1 MATST
6 AQNAPANSRSN
17 ASDKTNGAI
26 KVVMPDANGDFTAA
40 IAKGA
45 IEKVQVVDVDM
56 VLKLKDGTSVVL
68 AGGAISAMDAGHT
81 GVKFTDGEQGLAN
94 LLDQVGVISIPKLD
108 PILSSLQEQPLE
120 NGQGN
125 GATNADSPG
134 GLTAS
139 VTTQIVNQLTQIV
152 QVNAQSVT
160 IKSDTSTQAS
170 AINTK
175 TGDVDARPLQHV
187 EPPLPPEK
195 PGVIPQQHII
205 GPDAP
210 AMTLSLVNLTTI
222 TQIGNVLYG
231 SGGTPASATDSS
243 NAAQFA
249 SQLITGNPTVDEIHA
264 ISNIPPNNFIKV
276 INIALTGDGI
286 AQSITIKGVP
296 DGMSIANGT
305 DLGGG
310 NWSVA
315 VVDGQRSYDIQLEY
329 TTTPADPQAPI
340 HQQFSLEFDV
350 SMSTGD
356 GVVDLAQVREF
367 VVKDVNSANDL
378 TYLDSSTG
386 ESVYVLPAQ
395 GNSHIIHAGNDNGVT
410 IDGSNANDFLFGGAG
425 ADTLNGGSGNTY
437 MEGGAG
443 ADHLNGGVGGINT
456 AGYTLAASGVTVNLA
471 TGLGSG
477 AGSDSDGDVLTN
489 IQNVIGSAH
498 DDTFVSGAGANNIQ
512 GGGHDAGGDT
522 VSYAASDVAVIVD
535 LSAGTGVGGYAAGD
549 VLTGIQNVIGSA
561 HNDTFFASSEANAF
575 TGGGQDLNGADTVS
589 YANDTSGTGVIVNL
603 FTGQGGGAAAG
614 DTYSDIQNI
623 IGTGQSDTFIDGA
636 GVAGNRY
643 DGGIGGQ
650 DTISYAN
657 SSAGVNVNFVTER
670 GTGGSAEGDS
680 YVNIQNVIGST
691 HDDVFTA
698 GIDSKTFDG
707 GGQDP
712 GGVDTVSYAGAASSV
727 IIDTVNNVGH
737 GAAEGNS
744 YTDIQKFI
752 GGGSSDTFIAS
763 AAHNWFDGGIA
774 GSDTVDYSADTTGVT
789 VDLFHTDGTG
799 TSGGLAEGDILTNI
813 ANVIGGSGDDM
824 FIANAAQNSFEG
836 GGGVNTVSYQDSTSA
851 SGTGVTVDLSATDG
865 SGTGG
870 NFALGDK
877 FSNIQNVIGSTFND
891 TFVASL
897 AANTFTGGGGSDTVS
912 YANSVSTDN
921 IGVTVD
927 LSGVN
932 TPTGIGHGTGD
943 YAQGD
948 TYIGVQNAI
957 GSAFNDTFIAGGLAN
972 TFTGDGGS
980 DTVSYQ
986 NSAGAVT
993 VDLDN
998 GIGVGGDAQGDQYIG
1013 IDNVIGSAQ
1022 DDTIIDSQAANV
1034 IDGGTG
1040 SLHNRV
1046 SYADSVSAPGI
1057 AAGVT
1062 VDLTATDG
1070 SGTFGGYAA
1079 GDQLSNIQDLTGS
1092 AADDTFV
1099 ASAAENNLDGG
1110 ASTAASHN
1118 EVSYAKSVDSHGVA
1132 AGVIVDLFNGTGSGG
1147 YANNDTYV
1155 NIQDVMGSLG
1165 DDTIIDSAAANTID
1179 GNTGSVHNRVD
1190 YSHSVDSTGA
1200 AAGVTIDLNLDDG
1213 SGNSGGFAAGD
1224 KLSNIQDLTGSAAD
1238 DIFVASAADNFLDGG
1253 ISTVTSH
1260 NVVSYAKSVD
1270 DITGLAVGVTVDLA
1284 NGTGTGGYADGDTY
1298 TNIQDVIG
1306 SGANDLFYASQAS
1319 NNFDGGAGSDTVS
1332 YERDLTGNGVTV
1344 DLYQTGV
1351 ATGGGYASGDTFTN
1365 IENVIGTTGNDIFI
1379 DGSGLV
1385 SNTYTGLTGSDTVD
1399 YSHSDAGVIVNL
1411 SSSTTA
1417 AGLAGNTGSGG
1428 FAAGDVYSGIEN
1440 VNGSA
1445 FNDIFVGSSDHNI
1458 FTGGGGDDTVDYS
1471 TVAGGAAMI
1480 IDFSAVGLGGTGTGT
1495 GGLADG
1501 DSFIGIRN
1509 AIGGQFDDIFIA
1521 DTDVNVNTS
1530 NSFDGG
1536 TGSLHN
1542 EVSYAGTGV
1551 GVIVNLATGVGSA
1564 GAIGDHY
1571 ANIQDVLGTTS
1582 DDTIVASEAHNT
1594 IDGGTGSVH
1603 NRIDYSASV
1612 DDITGLAV
1620 GVTVDLANGTGIG
1633 GYADGDILTHIQDV
1647 TGSGANDLFYA
1658 SGDNNNFDGGAGSD
1672 TVSYQRDLSG
1682 NGVTVDLYQTGVATA
1697 RGYAAGDTFTNIENV
1712 IGTTGNDIFIDGS
1725 GLVSNTY
1732 TGLTG
1737 SDTVDYSHSG
1747 AGVTVNLSSL
1757 TTLAGLAGNSGS
1769 GGFAA
1774 GDVYSGIENVNGS
1787 AFNDTFYDGSG
1798 AAPDQYTG
1806 NGGVDTVNYSLAND
1820 GNGITVN
1827 FGTGFNTGTGS
1838 VGFAAGDTYIG
1849 IRSVVGTQYNDTF
1862 IASTDTT
1869 LATANAFNGFSGA
1882 DDRVSY
1888 AGTATGVTVD
1898 LVAGTGQG
1906 GAAGDTYANIED
1918 VTGTT
1923 AADVIYASQA
1933 ANSIDGGGGN
1943 DTVNYSK
1950 STSIDAT
1957 GVTVDLSTVDGNVT
1971 GIGHGTGDFAQGDT
1985 YVRIQNA
1992 VGSSYNDTFKSG
2004 TLANFFSGG
2013 AGSDTVDYSAS
2024 TAAVIVNLSSTTIGG
2039 VAGNSGSGGTG
2050 SYAVGDTYSSI
2061 ENVTGSTF
2069 SDLFYAASGVSNAFN
2084 GGGGAGIDTV
2094 SYAAST
2100 TFVIADL
2107 SGGTIGGDATG
2118 DTYVGI
2124 TNLTGGS
2131 GDDTLTGLTAGGST
2145 LDGGVGNDTLNGSG
2159 GSNILLGG
2167 AGNDIMT
2174 VTGTGGNN
2182 TLTGGAGTD
2191 TMTAS
2196 GNGNLFNGGT
2206 GGDTMSGAAGSTN
2219 NTAVYTNSG
2228 AGVTVD
2234 LVTGLGS
2241 GVGGDT
2247 TVSDAIGDHLSN
2259 IQNVLGTTFADT
2271 FVGNGSTNIFTGGG
2285 GIDTVSYFESASSVN
2300 ASLAAAGAGGT
2311 LGDANGDT
2319 YVGITNLTGSNSDDI
2334 LVGLTAGGSTLTG
2347 NAGNDT
2353 LTGTGGNNKLIGGSG
2368 NDLMTASGNN
2378 NTFIGGTGA
2387 DNMSGAVGS
2396 SGNVADYSGSAAGV
2410 TVNLVTGLGSGVGSD
2425 TTVSDA
2431 IGDQLSNIQNLIGS
2445 AFDDTFYLNHG
2456 VNDVQ
2461 GGAGS
2466 DTVNYSNEAAGTNLT
2481 IDLSTTIGTVIATGA
2496 GAVAFGGT
2504 DTLHSIE
2511 NAVGGAGNDTFVAN
2525 SSHNFFDGGAGSNT
2539 VSYAS
2544 ETGITGN
2551 VTGVTVDLH
2560 GNVGSGTLAGGADS
2574 WAVGDTYLN
2583 IQNVIGTTGNDT
2595 FIDRGD
2601 ASLSSYN
2608 GNSGTGST
2616 GSHDLVSYQ
2625 YTNTGNP
2632 LVIGLDGMTG
2642 HNTNGDTYSH
2652 ISDLTGS
2659 AFDNTTIWGDA
2670 NNNILTALGT
2680 TNTNVLNGGT
2690 GGNDI
2695 LDGRLGGHDTL
2706 NAGTGGTTIIEI
2718 NTMAGIDN
2726 SSGTP
2731 LPTSVISSNIDSIHG
2746 STSATTL
2753 DLHNLSANLDLSS
2766 FDGKVSGITTLDLR
2780 DVGDSDIGSGNGSTR
2795 ASISSADINALGVH
2809 LNGNTYGELTIAL
2822 DAGKDSFLIQPVT
2835 GQDEVVSDSLNG
2847 LTTDYTFIDHATQQ
2861 TIAILHVLK

>member
-40 IAKGA
+40 VAKGA

-160 IKSDTSTQAS
+160 IKSDTNVQAS

-175 TGDVDARPLQHV
+175 TGDVDAKPLQHV

-231 SGGTPASATDSS
+231 SGGTPISATDSS

-522 VSYAASDVAVIVD
+522 VSYAASNAAVIVD

-623 IGTGQSDTFIDGA
+623 IGTAQSDTFIDGA

-813 ANVIGGSGDDM
+813 ANVIGGSGDDT

-836 GGGVNTVSYQDSTSA
+836 GGGINTVSYQDSTSA

-891 TFVASL
+891 TFVASSVANKFTGGGGSDTVSYASAFSADGL
-897 AANTFTGGGGSDTVS
+897 GVTVDLSTVDGTDTGIGHGSGDAYAQGDTYISVQNAIGSIYDDTFIAGALANTFTGGGGSDTVS
-912 YANSVSTDN
+912 YAD
-921 IGVTVD
+921 
-927 LSGVN
+927 
-932 TPTGIGHGTGD
+932 
-943 YAQGD
+943 
-948 TYIGVQNAI
+948 
-957 GSAFNDTFIAGGLAN
+957 SAD
-972 TFTGDGGS
+972 
-980 DTVSYQ
+980 
-986 NSAGAVT
+986 AVT
-993 VDLDN
+993 VDLVN
-998 GIGVGGDAQGDQYIG
+998 GVGVGGDAQGDQYIG
-1013 IDNVIGSAQ
+1013 IENVIGSAQ
-1022 DDTIIDSQAANV
+1022 DDTIIDSLAANV

-1070 SGTFGGYAA
+1070 SGTFGGYAD
-1079 GDQLSNIQDLTGS
+1079 GDKLSNIQDLTGS

-1118 EVSYAKSVDSHGVA
+1118 EVSYAKSVDALGAA
-1132 AGVIVDLFNGTGSGG
+1132 AGVTVDLFTGTGSGG

-1155 NIQDVMGSLG
+1155 NIQDVLGSLA
-1165 DDTIIDSAAANTID
+1165 DDTIIDNAAANTID
-1179 GNTGSVHNRVD
+1179 GNVGSAHNRVD

-1200 AAGVTIDLNLDDG
+1200 AAGVTIDLNLADG

-1238 DIFVASAADNFLDGG
+1238 DTFIANGVANFLDGG
-1253 ISTVTSH
+1253 FSTATSH

-1270 DITGLAVGVTVDLA
+1270 SLGAPAGVTVDLA
-1284 NGTGTGGYADGDTY
+1284 GGTGSGGFANGDTY

-1306 SGANDLFYASQAS
+1306 SGADDLIIASLAS
-1319 NNFDGGAGSDTVS
+1319 NHLDGGAGVDTVS
-1332 YERDLTGNGVTV
+1332 YAAANNSIGVTV
-1344 DLYQTGV
+1344 DLFNGLGSGV
-1351 ATGGGYASGDTFTN
+1351 NSFAENDTYTS
-1365 IENVIGTTGNDIFI
+1365 IENVIGTQYADTFYASLAANQFTG
-1379 DGSGLV
+1379 GGGV
-1385 SNTYTGLTGSDTVD
+1385 DTVN
-1399 YSHSDAGVIVNL
+1399 YSFANDGNGVVVDLNAGV
-1411 SSSTTA
+1411 
-1417 AGLAGNTGSGG
+1417 GSGG
-1428 FAAGDVYSGIEN
+1428 FAAGDQYIGIQN
-1440 VNGSA
+1440 AVGTVN
-1445 FNDIFVGSSDHNI
+1445 DDRFVGSSDHNV
-1458 FTGGGGDDTVDYS
+1458 FTGGGGVDTVDYS
-1471 TVAGGAAMI
+1471 TIAGGAAMT

-1571 ANIQDVLGTTS
+1571 TNIQDVLGTTS
-1582 DDTIVASEAHNT
+1582 DDTFVASEAHNT

-1603 NRIDYSASV
+1603 NRIDYSASI
-1612 DDITGLAV
+1612 DDMTGLAA

-1697 RGYAAGDTFTNIENV
+1697 RGYAAGDTFTNIENI
-1712 IGTTGNDIFIDGS
+1712 IGTTGNDTFIDGS
-1725 GLVSNTY
+1725 GLVSNSY

-1747 AGVTVNLSSL
+1747 AGVIVNLSSL
-1757 TTLAGLAGNSGS
+1757 TTLAGLAGNTGS

-1849 IRSVVGTQYNDTF
+1849 IRDVVGTQYDDTF

-1869 LATANAFNGFSGA
+1869 LATANAFDGFSGA
-1882 DDRVSY
+1882 HDRVSY
-1888 AGTATGVTVD
+1888 AGTAIGVTVD
-1898 LVAGTGQG
+1898 LVGGTGLG
-1906 GAAGDTYANIED
+1906 GAAGDTYADIED

-1933 ANSIDGGGGN
+1933 DNNIDGGGGN

-1950 STSIDAT
+1950 STSLDAT
-1957 GVTVDLSTVDGNVT
+1957 GVTVDLSTVDGTVN
-1971 GIGHGTGDFAQGDT
+1971 GIGHGTGDFAQDDT

-1992 VGSSYNDTFKSG
+1992 VGSAYNDTFKSG

-2069 SDLFYAASGVSNAFN
+2069 SDLFYASAGANAFN
-2084 GGGGAGIDTV
+2084 GGGGTGIDTV

-2100 TFVIADL
+2100 LAVIADL
-2107 SGGTIGGDATG
+2107 SGGTISGDATG

-2159 GSNILLGG
+2159 GFNILLGG

-2182 TLTGGAGTD
+2182 TLNGGAGND

-2259 IQNVLGTTFADT
+2259 IQNVVGTTFSDT
-2271 FVGNGSTNIFTGGG
+2271 FVGNSSTNIFTGGG
-2285 GIDTVSYFESASSVN
+2285 GAGIDTVSYFESTTSVN

-2311 LGDANGDT
+2311 LGDALGDT
-2319 YVGITNLTGSNSDDI
+2319 YIGITNLTGGSANDI
-2334 LVGLTAGGSTLTG
+2334 LVGLVAGGSTLTG
-2347 NAGNDT
+2347 NAGADT
-2353 LTGTGGNNKLIGGSG
+2353 LTST
-2368 NDLMTASGNN
+2368 GNN
-2378 NTFIGGTGA
+2378 NTLFGGSGDDIMTGTGANNLFVGGTGA
-2387 DNMSGAVGS
+2387 DNMSVTGGGANNTAS
-2396 SGNVADYSGSAAGV
+2396 YANSAAGV
-2410 TVNLVTGLGSGVGSD
+2410 VINLTSTAIAGVVGANSGSGVGGD

-2431 IGDQLSNIQNLIGS
+2431 IGDHLSGIQNLIGS

-2466 DTVNYSNEAAGTNLT
+2466 DTVNYTNEAVGTNLT
-2481 IDLSTTIGTVIATGA
+2481 IDLSTAIGTVIATGA
-2496 GAVAFGGT
+2496 GAAAFGGT

-2560 GNVGSGTLAGGADS
+2560 GNVGSGTLAGGTDS

-2608 GNSGTGST
+2608 GNGGAGST

-2625 YTNTGNP
+2625 YTDTGNP
-2632 LVIGLDGMTG
+2632 LVIGLDGVTG

-2680 TNTNVLNGGT
+2680 STVNDLHGG

-2695 LDGRLGGHDTL
+2695 IDGRLGGSNTL
-2706 NAGTGGTTIIEI
+2706 TAGASGTTIFEI
-2718 NTMAGIDN
+2718 NTMLDSTTDPVN
-2726 SSGTP
+2726 
-2731 LPTSVISSNIDSIHG
+2731 PTSVISSNIAHIDG
-2746 STSATTL
+2746 STSSTTL
-2753 DLHNLSANLDLSS
+2753 DLHNLSANLNLSS
-2766 FDGKVSGITTLDLR
+2766 FDGKVSNITTLDLR

-2795 ASISSADINALGVH
+2795 ATISSTDINDLGVH

-2835 GQDEVVSDSLNG
+2835 GQDEVVSDSANG
-2847 LTTDYTFIDHATQQ
+2847 LTTDYTFINHANGQ